1 VGAAPANAAENL
13 MGRVQSDAPPA
24 ILVMLA
30 SPAGA
35 AAQPERTALRTAH
48 FATAY
53 YLFRD
58 AGFEVVVATP
68 GGGQP
73 AAAAGFGADDD
84 GVVERFRRDARARDD
99 FADTLRLDQV
109 YAEDFEAAFVMA
121 PATWRLTQDERAA
134 GLIADLAAAGRPI
147 ALVGHAPELLCAAC
161 DPRGRPLAAGRHVT
175 GATAEE
181 EAANDRSAGT
191 LEARLVRAGARYSC
205 GPAWEPHAVAD
216 GPLITGQN
224 LQSVRLAAELL
235 LRALAGSDRQATPFY
250 NA

>member
-1 VGAAPANAAENL
+1 MA
-13 MGRVQSDAPPA
+13 RVQSDAPPA
-24 ILVMLA
+24 ILVLLA
-30 SPAGA
+30 SPAGEA
-35 AAQPERTALRTAH
+35 MRLERTAFTTAH
-48 FATAY
+48 FAAAY

-73 AAAAGFGADDD
+73 AAAPGSGADDD

-109 YAEDFEAAFVMA
+109 YAEDFEAGFVVA
-121 PATWRLTQDERAA
+121 PASWRLAQDKHAP
-134 GLIADLAAAGRPI
+134 GLIADLATSGRPI
-147 ALVGHAPELLCAAC
+147 ALVGHAPELLCTAC
-161 DPRGRPLAAGRHVT
+161 DPRGRPLAAGRSVT
-175 GATAEE
+175 GASAEE

-191 LEARLVRAGARYSC
+191 LEARLVSAGARYSC

-216 GPLITGQN
+216 GALITGQN

-235 LRALAGSDRQATPFY
+235 LRTLADGDRQATPFY